1 MGANSIDLISKPL
14 LILLSQ
20 GAARGWPILAPGKPV
35 AKTSELGARIGQ
47 TLLISLSLHIS
58 ETGDKSYILY
68 GTDFVS
74 Y

>member
-47 TLLISLSLHIS
+47 TLLISLSLHI
-58 ETGDKSYILY
+58 
-68 GTDFVS
+68 
-74 Y
+74 